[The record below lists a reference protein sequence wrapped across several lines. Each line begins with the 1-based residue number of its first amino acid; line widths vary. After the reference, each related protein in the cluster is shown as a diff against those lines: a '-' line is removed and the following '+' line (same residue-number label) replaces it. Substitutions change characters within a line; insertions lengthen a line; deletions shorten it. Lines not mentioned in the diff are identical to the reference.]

1 VNTLANIKSAKKR
14 IKITEFRTARN
25 RSIKSAIKT
34 AIRRFEEALAAG
46 NFEEAQSRMQYAEKK
61 IRQAVAKGTLHKNT
75 ASRKVSQLANRF
87 NHAKK
92 QAI

>member
-1 VNTLANIKSAKKR
+1 MNTLANIKSAKKR

-61 IRQAVAKGTLHKNT
+61 IRQAVAKARFIKIRLHEKFLN
-75 ASRKVSQLANRF
+75 
-87 NHAKK
+87 
-92 QAI
+92 